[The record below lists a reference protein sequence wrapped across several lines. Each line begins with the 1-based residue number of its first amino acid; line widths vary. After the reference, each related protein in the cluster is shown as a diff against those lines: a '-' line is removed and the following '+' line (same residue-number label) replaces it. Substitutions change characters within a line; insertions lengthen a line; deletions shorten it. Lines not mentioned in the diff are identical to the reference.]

1 MLPVPLFRK
10 YPHVVSTLMSQSA
23 SGGFGHTSVH
33 EVNGGET
40 KQEARGETEGGR
52 DSRPSCRGDSNLIQ
66 FPPTSSDAVDAKLRK
81 YRDFLNT
88 IHRKTYK
95 PLNNRT

>member
-1 MLPVPLFRK
+1 MKSMEGRQNK
-10 YPHVVSTLMSQSA
+10 R
-23 SGGFGHTSVH
+23 
-33 EVNGGET
+33 
-40 KQEARGETEGGR
+40 QEGKLREGAG

-81 YRDFLNT
+81 YRDFLIT